1 MPGSFLSIRPSAQ
14 RRVATTDVATV
25 VKPSRGSVRRLWRA
39 GFTLLLVAALL
50 LPTLASAPLV
60 VQAETSADPDVE
72 IVYLDNTGTIRILD
86 TMQSSGNPQIDWS
99 SPSAGWSSFA
109 LGDVN
114 NDGDLEI
121 IGIKTTGSTG
131 ELTVW
136 DPVVASGAFDAQT
149 PRGIPWATLYTT
161 TIPGVPK
168 LVATG
173 KFDPNLPGAHIV
185 YTYDL
190 NGGSRMI
197 VLKPAIPTPT
207 GRQWAVHYT
216 RDFTERWEQIA
227 IGNIDNEGTE
237 EMVLIDDTAGRLSV
251 YRSDANSDALL
262 KVTGESRRWRAA
274 TIADYDAG
282 STKEVIGVRDAPSPL
297 AAFFVFKYDKDDKKF
312 TEDKTEAFQP
322 SPRFVFGADINNN
335 NREAIVML
343 RSVSSGNA
351 VRMIVRSKD
360 NTPGELEQF
369 LDSDNGYQAGVGGD
383 VDGDGKDEIIIMR
396 DNNIRVY
403 TQPERNASRTDYAA
417 LTDSRTIRTGDLD
430 KNGFTLGAQ
439 LSTTISSIDEQLQI
453 GTTGTTKSFELRN
466 ATNNDPISY
475 RADVEN
481 APTWLSISPR
491 FGNTPALISYTAN
504 AVNLTPG
511 DYTTRIVITSDN
523 TSVINQPYY
532 ITVKLKVT
540 PAAIEPRPDA
550 VGFTYVSQEPITVTQ
565 IISRNISIFGTDGIR
580 FTAGTAAVPAVSA
593 AAATLAGEVQSARV
607 DEAGNLVLQDAAGN
621 EAIVGPL
628 ATDAVP
634 WLSINPSAGTI
645 PAVVSLRVDL
655 SKQVS
660 SFEQAYV
667 IIIGD
672 ARTGE
677 PPQNVRLLP
686 VTLLRANVQ
695 LFMPLIR
702 R

>member
-1 MPGSFLSIRPSAQ
+1 MPGSFQLI
-14 RRVATTDVATV
+14 
-25 VKPSRGSVRRLWRA
+25 RRLWRLCSSGA
-39 GFTLLLVAALL
+39 AQQVPPKAATGRSASPWRAPLTLLLTAALL
-50 LPTLASAPLV
+50 LPTFASTPPIA
-60 VQAETSADPDVE
+60 QAETSASPDAE

-86 TMQSSGNPQIDWS
+86 TLQTSGNPQLDWT

-114 NDGDLEI
+114 NDGDMEVVA
-121 IGIKTTGSTG
+121 IKTTGTTG
-131 ELTVW
+131 MLTVW

-161 TIPGVPK
+161 TVPGTPK

-173 KFDPNLPGAHIV
+173 KLDPNLPGAHIL

-190 NGGSRMI
+190 GTGSRVI
-197 VLKPAIPTPT
+197 ALKPAIPIPN

-216 RDFTERWEQIA
+216 RDFSEHWEKIT
-227 IGNIDNEGTE
+227 IGNVDNEGADE
-237 EMVLIDDTAGRLSV
+237 LVLIDDTVGRLSV

-262 KVTGESRRWRAA
+262 KLTGEARPWRTA

-282 STKEVIGVRDAPSPL
+282 STKEVIGIREAPSPL
-297 AAFFVFKYDKDDKKF
+297 AVFFVFKFDKNDDNF
-312 TEDKTEAFQP
+312 NENVTESFQP
-322 SPRFVFGADINNN
+322 SPRAVFSADINNDGKD
-335 NREAIVML
+335 EVVML

-351 VRMIVRSKD
+351 VRMIVRGDDENEVPS
-360 NTPGELEQF
+360 ELEQF
-369 LDSDNGYQAGVGGD
+369 LDSDNGYQTGIGGD
-383 VDGDGKDEIIIMR
+383 VDGDDKDEIIIMR
-396 DNNIRVY
+396 DNNIRIY
-403 TQPERNASRTDYAA
+403 TQPERNATRTDYAA
-417 LTDSRTIRTGDLD
+417 LTDSRTVRTGDLD

-439 LSTTISSIDEQLQI
+439 LSTNISSIDEQLQI
-453 GTTGTTKSFELRN
+453 GTTGTSKTFELRN
-466 ATNNDPISY
+466 ATNNDPISF

-481 APTWLSISPR
+481 SPSWLSISPR

-504 AVNLTPG
+504 AVGLTPG
-511 DYTTRIVITSDN
+511 DYTSRIVITSDN
-523 TSVINQPYY
+523 ASVINQPYY

-550 VGFTYVSQEPITVTQ
+550 VGFSYLSAQQPATMT
-565 IISRNISIFGTDGIR
+565 RNISIFGTDGIR

-593 AAATLAGEVQSARV
+593 AAATLAGAVQSARI
-607 DEAGNLVLQDAAGN
+607 DEGGNLVLQDAEGN
-621 EAIVGPL
+621 EASVGPL
-628 ATDAVP
+628 STDAVP
-634 WLSINPSAGTI
+634 WLSVNPAAGTI
-645 PAVVSLRVDL
+645 PAVLTLTVDT
-655 SKQVS
+655 SQQAND
-660 SFEQAYV
+660 FEQAYV

-672 ARTGE
+672 PRTGE

-686 VTLLRANVQ
+686 VSLLRANVQ